1 MPSESKAVSDAQRLN
16 VSFHKLNVHTCIC
29 SRMIIAAMIMIG
41 FATAD
46 AIIAFLMFYVPITS
60 PTSASTPDG
69 LNDYLAM
76 SNTLQIF
83 HASIF
88 CAIVILQDC
97 MLVRNIYRGQ

>member
-1 MPSESKAVSDAQRLN
+1 MVATTAPGTVATGQVGDVTGDAA
-16 VSFHKLNVHTCIC
+16 T
-29 SRMIIAAMIMIG
+29 IAAMIMIG